1 MKQTILVLALLFLT
15 TLPALSKDVD
25 EQERAFALDE
35 NVWVLFYDVPS
46 RRFRRIRDAF
56 VRRNWDVVAADLKVS
71 AGFLRA
77 EASRAP
83 EVLVAPIGQTA
94 DRLEEISNNIQTS
107 KISGSDLDAIFA
119 RAHWLLAQHYL
130 ELSVAARDAGK
141 SRNAGS
147 YLWATVHHMERT
159 VLWSDARM
167 SRAQVRSLDRL
178 RDLADR
184 LRDADDPTRVYK
196 ERPIALAR
204 KTLADLGV
212 FLDRKVWLETK

>member
-1 MKQTILVLALLFLT
+1 MKLTLLIIALSLIVFQ
-15 TLPALSKDVD
+15 PALSQSTDSKRQV
-25 EQERAFALDE
+25 FALDE
-35 NVWVLFYDVPS
+35 NTWVLFYDVPS

-56 VRRNWDVVAADLKVS
+56 VRRDWETVSADLKVS

-77 EASRAP
+77 EAERAP
-83 EVLVAPIGQTA
+83 DTLVAPIGETA
-94 DRLEEISNNIQTS
+94 VRLEDIAENIQAS
-107 KISGSDLDAIFA
+107 NVSGSDLDAVFA

-130 ELSVAARDAGK
+130 ELSVAARDSGD
-141 SRNAGS
+141 SRNAGA

-167 SRAQVRSLDRL
+167 NRAHTKSLDRL

-184 LRDADDPTRVYK
+184 LRDADDPTRIYK

-204 KTLADLGV
+204 KTLIELGD
-212 FLDRKVWLETK
+212 FLDRRIWLDIT